1 MDPISLLSMIE
12 NELVDSK
19 GYFRRKINGDR
30 CMQLLQEL
38 KNSFPDCIVE
48 AQKIVDNKQRI
59 LQNADFVAK
68 NTISTAE
75 NKAKRLAAGSEI
87 EQIAQN
93 EAKQIMNKA
102 SLQREV
108 LIDKTKE
115 HLDGMFDEAERF
127 ALSLLNMIRKNRQE
141 LKAIEFN

>member
-12 NELVDSK
+12 NELVDNR

-30 CMQLLQEL
+30 CMQLLREL